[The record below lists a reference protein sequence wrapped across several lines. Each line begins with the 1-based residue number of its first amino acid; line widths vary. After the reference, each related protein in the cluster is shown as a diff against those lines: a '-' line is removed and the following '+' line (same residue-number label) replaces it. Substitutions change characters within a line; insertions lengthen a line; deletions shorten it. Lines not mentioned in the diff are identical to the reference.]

1 MPVSC
6 GEHQPEG
13 SPAWGC
19 GGSRVLEVG
28 RKGRGGWGFPKA
40 PKSGCLWLCCSTG
53 FRKGVSGALRFET
66 HLVHLLF
73 SALFLCVCP

>member
-13 SPAWGC
+13 SPARGC